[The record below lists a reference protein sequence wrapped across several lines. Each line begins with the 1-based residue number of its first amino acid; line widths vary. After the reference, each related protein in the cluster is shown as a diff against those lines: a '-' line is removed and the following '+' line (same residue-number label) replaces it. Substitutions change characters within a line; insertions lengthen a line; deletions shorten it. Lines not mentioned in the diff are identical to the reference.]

1 MTKVSTTL
9 ANFVT
14 SFIEQHCDDNAL
26 ITWNEEFKDK
36 FLKMANK
43 QVKKSSGKK
52 TKDENAPK
60 GARSAY
66 ILFCMKERPK
76 IAKEFPELSNQDKVK
91 LMAERWSKA
100 KEDDKIMD
108 HFKKL
113 ADEDRERAAKEKENY
128 VPTESEE
135 EPTKKKSSKGGKRS
149 KTGYQIFCADERG
162 KVKEDGFTGKEI
174 TTELAKRWKAL
185 KEEDED
191 RYSEYM
197 IQAAELKKN
206 KDVDVEVEEKEEE
219 VEVEE
224 KEEEKPKKKTKKSG
238 DKKKAKIVLESDD
251 DDDDDIIQLKPIKQ
265 KKTKKSKAKKVEEEV
280 EEEIVDEE

>member
-1 MTKVSTTL
+1 MTKQPRMTKVSTSL
-9 ANFVT
+9 ASFIA
-14 SFIEQHCDDNAL
+14 SFIEDHCDENVLDV
-26 ITWNEEFKDK
+26 WNEQFKEK

-43 QVKKSSGKK
+43 EIKKTYKKGK

-91 LMAERWSKA
+91 LMAERWNKA
-100 KEDDKIMD
+100 KDDDKIMD

-113 ADEDRERAAKEKENY
+113 ADQDRERATKEKENY
-128 VPTESEE
+128 VPVDGGEE
-135 EPTKKKSSKGGKRS
+135 EPTKKKGGKRS

-162 KVKEDGFTGKEI
+162 QVKEDGFTGKDI

-191 RYSEYM
+191 RYDEYM

-206 KDVDVEVEEKEEE
+206 KEVEVEE

-224 KEEEKPKKKTKKSG
+224 EKPKQKTKKSG
-238 DKKKAKIVLESDD
+238 GKQAKIVSESDD
-251 DDDDDIIQLKPIKQ
+251 EDDKPIKA
-265 KKTKKSKAKKVEEEV
+265 KKSKKSKKVKKVEEE
-280 EEEIVDEE
+280 EEEVVDEE